1 MTDKK
6 IILTR
11 GLMASGKSTWAK
23 QMAKDPSFAR
33 VSRDD
38 IRLMTQDTSYGGP
51 IDEDLVTKI
60 ETESVKAILNAGR
73 TPIVDAMHLYQRQIN
88 RWQRLGYPVEVF
100 EFGSIDLP
108 ELLIRNKNRPGV
120 VPESVVREKFDRFTI
135 KGSGGTLKPIKL
147 DPGQF
152 ETSSFPPVQE
162 MPMFSKWRTECV
174 IVDID
179 GTLAHMDGKRSPYD
193 YDKVGGDR
201 VDDSIR
207 RIVQSLDNDIMIVVV
222 SGRKSDCRDVTTKWL
237 QDNGVPFD
245 LLYMRDENDSRADSI
260 VKYEILR
267 DKIVPEFN
275 PVAAIDDRNSV
286 VNMWRSAG
294 VKCLQAQDGDF

>member
-23 QMAKDPSFAR
+23 EMAKDPRNAR

-38 IRLMTQDTSYGGP
+38 IRLMTQDTAYGGP

-88 RWQRLGYPVEVF
+88 RWQRFGYPVEIVTF
-100 EFGSIDLP
+100 DGIDLP
-108 ELLIRNKNRPGV
+108 ELLFRNESRPGV
-120 VPESVVREKFDRFTI
+120 VPEHVVREKFDRFTI
-135 KGSGGTLKPIKL
+135 KGSGGSLKPVKL
-147 DPGQF
+147 SPEDF
-152 ETSSFPPVQE
+152 EVASFEPYVPNTRH
-162 MPMFSKWRTECV
+162 PAAF
-174 IVDID
+174 IFDID

-193 YDKVGGDR
+193 YTKVGGDS
-201 VDDSIR
+201 VDEAVRSVL
-207 RIVQSLDNDIMIVVV
+207 VQLNETYWIQIV
-222 SGRKSDCRDVTTKWL
+222 SGRNEDCRDVTEAWL
-237 QDNGVPFD
+237 RDNFIPYD
-245 LLYMRDENDSRADSI
+245 TLHMRASNDVRPDSV
-260 VKYEILR
+260 VKHEILMR
-267 DKIVPEFN
+267 NIAPNFEVVGVF
-275 PVAAIDDRNSV
+275 DDRNSV

-294 VKCLQAQDGDF
+294 IKCFQVQEGDF